1 MKQQEYRVRFA
12 TPAFLGNAEQAA
24 QWRTP
29 WRDNPERS
37 KS

>member
-1 MKQQEYRVRFA
+1 MKELRYTVRFN

-29 WRDNPERS
+29 PLKEMIQ
-37 KS
+37 